1 MKDLGSLIEG
11 MSVTPSKE
19 WGSKPTVSPDLLLSL
34 LLSSLLRN
42 VVSLGFTL
50 VLLLGWLLGNLSYH
64 SLIPVNQSLRKM
76 RKKRKKKP
84 FHCTYVKFILIC
96 HCNQDRLWDKIKT
109 KTTATSKNLFYEAP
123 NIVHLIGCINYK
135 LIIVI
140 DILEHMRGKN
150 TGSLLYR
157 V

>member
-34 LLSSLLRN
+34 LLPSLLRN

-50 VLLLGWLLGNLSYH
+50 VRLLGWLLGNLSYH

-76 RKKRKKKP
+76 RKKP
-84 FHCTYVKFILIC
+84 FHCTHVKFILIC

-109 KTTATSKNLFYEAP
+109 KTTATSKNPFYEAP
-123 NIVHLIGCINYK
+123 NIVHLIGCINCK

-150 TGSLLYR
+150 YR
-157 V
+157 QFAL